1 MKKNDIKPLSLFL
14 CYNIV
19 KNKNYYLVGEIM
31 NLKKYT
37 DYSLR
42 VLILTGMKSEQEL
55 ATIKEI
61 STVFHISQE
70 HLRKVVHNLTK
81 LELIESIRGRNGG
94 IRLAK
99 PAEEINVGQL
109 VRILEND
116 FVLLECFNKET
127 NHCII
132 SPACTL
138 KHVLNKAL
146 MAFFQVLDEYTLKD
160 LINNEQEL
168 RKLMG
173 I

>member
-1 MKKNDIKPLSLFL
+1 
-14 CYNIV
+14 
-19 KNKNYYLVGEIM
+19 M

-37 DYSLR
+37 DYALR
-42 VLILTGMKSEQEL
+42 VLILTGMKSDKEL

-61 STVFHISQE
+61 SAVYRVSQE
-70 HLRKVVHNLTK
+70 HLRKVVH
-81 LELIESIRGRNGG
+81 ELAKMGFIESIRGRNGG

-99 PAEEINVGQL
+99 PAEEINIGKL
-109 VRILEND
+109 IRKLEAD
-116 FVLLECFNKET
+116 FVLLECFDKGT
-127 NHCII
+127 NHCVI

-146 MAFFQVLDEYTLKD
+146 IAFFNVLDEYTLKD
-160 LINNEQEL
+160 LINNEEEL

>member
-1 MKKNDIKPLSLFL
+1 
-14 CYNIV
+14 
-19 KNKNYYLVGEIM
+19 M

-37 DYSLR
+37 DYALR
-42 VLILTGMKSEQEL
+42 VLILTGMKSDKEL

-61 STVFHISQE
+61 SAVYHISQE
-70 HLRKVVHNLTK
+70 HLRKVVH
-81 LELIESIRGRNGG
+81 ELAKMGFIESIRGRNGG

-99 PAEEINVGQL
+99 PAEEINIGKL
-109 VRILEND
+109 IRILEAD
-116 FVLLECFNKET
+116 FELLECFDKGT
-127 NHCII
+127 NHCVI

-146 MAFFQVLDEYTLKD
+146 IAFFNVLDEYTLKD
-160 LINNEQEL
+160 LINNEEEL